1 MQSRSL
7 GSKNYWGFKKM
18 KKNIF
23 LDLLEGKSLARILMN
38 DKISEISLYGLVVD
52 IGGGLNKGFYDNFK
66 SVKDAKIINLD
77 LKNPSGSPN
86 KIDLEENRL
95 PFQNNSVD
103 CILMFNILEHIFNFK
118 FLLEEVSRS
127 LKTGGTVLGFVPFLI
142 NYHPDPN
149 DYFRYTEEALEKIF
163 FSVGFNFVEVAKVG
177 GGPFYVNFNNIV
189 LSMPK
194 IFRPIVFVFYL
205 ILDKF
210 FLKLRPKAARRYP
223 LGYFF
228 KLIK

>member
-1 MQSRSL
+1 
-7 GSKNYWGFKKM
+7 M

-95 PFQNNSVD
+95 PFQT
-103 CILMFNILEHIFNFK
+103 IQ
-118 FLLEEVSRS
+118 
-127 LKTGGTVLGFVPFLI
+127 LI
-142 NYHPDPN
+142 A
-149 DYFRYTEEALEKIF
+149 F
-163 FSVGFNFVEVAKVG
+163 
-177 GGPFYVNFNNIV
+177 
-189 LSMPK
+189 
-194 IFRPIVFVFYL
+194 
-205 ILDKF
+205 
-210 FLKLRPKAARRYP
+210 
-223 LGYFF
+223 
-228 KLIK
+228 